1 MKKNFLFCIVQGQL
15 AHGGKMSY
23 LVLWEKID
31 KYFKQHGM
39 ITFIV
44 LCMFILLFYL
54 TYQVSNHIPTEIR
67 EVKEDIKEV
76 KIELKEDIK
85 ELRIEVKE
93 DIKEL
98 RIELKEDIKE
108 IKNGQDMI
116 INHLLNNNKKGQ

>member
-1 MKKNFLFCIVQGQL
+1 
-15 AHGGKMSY
+15 MSY

-54 TYQVSNHIPTEIR
+54 TYQVTNHLPTEIR
-67 EVKEDIKEV
+67 EV

-108 IKNGQDMI
+108 IKDGQDMI

>member
-1 MKKNFLFCIVQGQL
+1 
-15 AHGGKMSY
+15 MSY

-44 LCMFILLFYL
+44 LCMFILLLYL
-54 TYQVSNHIPTEIR
+54 TYQVSNHLPTE
-67 EVKEDIKEV
+67 IKEV

-85 ELRIEVKE
+85 EVK
-93 DIKEL
+93 IGLKEL

-108 IKNGQDMI
+108 VKDGQDMI